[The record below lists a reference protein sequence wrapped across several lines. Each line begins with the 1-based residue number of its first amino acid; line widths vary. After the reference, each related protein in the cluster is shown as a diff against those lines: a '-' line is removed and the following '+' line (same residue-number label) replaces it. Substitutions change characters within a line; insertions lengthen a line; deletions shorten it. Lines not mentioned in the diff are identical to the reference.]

1 MRYDSPFIK
10 FLEAIANMLIGTFLW
25 FLFSLPVITVF
36 ASGAALYHCT
46 VKVIFGE
53 KKGNGVFR
61 DFFDSYRSNL
71 VPGIKLSLIALIALL
86 FVAEGLWTGYQ
97 IWRINIWGLL
107 YLILGIVISSIVICT
122 LIYIPPVL
130 SRFEAPVLS
139 IIRLAVWFA
148 MKKPLRSIFYLLLL
162 GALILGIQAFP
173 LAIVIIPG
181 VYADLIRTYLEKD
194 LQKFIEENGLA
205 QDGPE
210 EDEETLPEEEADES
224 SIDLDRR
231 FAEKEGKRKK

>member
-1 MRYDSPFIK
+1 
-10 FLEAIANMLIGTFLW
+10 MLIGTFLW
-25 FLFSLPVITVF
+25 FLFSLLVVTVV
-36 ASGAALYHCT
+36 ASSAALYHCT

-107 YLILGIVISSIVICT
+107 YLILGIVISSVVICT

-148 MKKPLRSIFYLLLL
+148 MKKPLRSIFYLFLL

-173 LAIVIIPG
+173 LAIVIVPG